1 MLKAS
6 IQISLKKNKKQ
17 NIIIAIVAAAII
29 SGVIVYNYNFEQN
42 KQKGFKFGKDLEQ
55 IQEEVKE
62 LQTRFYSEKT
72 SWEEGNITKEELLNY
87 YEEHLEKFSKI
98 ISRYEQLTPPELF
111 ESSVE
116 LLKISSET
124 QLESDSNFIEWIK
137 TGDEA
142 AKIRS
147 DSLFQ
152 ESLEYEMLGL
162 VEFYSA
168 KTGIKNYDG
177 PEKFEAPEIALKQR
191 VNQVTE
197 SMKNECDIKYRNQ
210 SGEFDSDQIE
220 VNWFNCIND
229 AEKWKEEHLP

>member
-1 MLKAS
+1 M
-6 IQISLKKNKKQ
+6 KKNKKQ
-17 NIIIAIVAAAII
+17 NIIIAIVAAVII
-29 SGVIVYNYNFEQN
+29 SGIVLYNYNFEQN
-42 KQKGFKFGKDLEQ
+42 KQVGFKFGKDLEQ

-62 LQTRFYSEKT
+62 LQIKFYSEKT
-72 SWEEGNITKEELLNY
+72 SWEEGDISKEELLKY
-87 YEEHLEKFSKI
+87 YEEHLEKFSSI
-98 ISRYEQLTPPELF
+98 ISRYDQLTPPELF
-111 ESSVE
+111 KSSVE

-137 TGDEA
+137 TGDNA

-168 KTGIKNYDG
+168 KTGIKNYDE
-177 PEKFEAPEIALKQR
+177 PKKFEAPEMTLKQM

-197 SMKNECDIKYRNQ
+197 NMKHDCDGEFRNE

-220 VNWFNCIND
+220 VDWFNCIND
-229 AEKWKEEHLP
+229 AEKWKEAHRP